1 MNYLID
7 HKCNETVKW
16 YPNRMYSKERRPQFK
31 YGTKITQFRK
41 SENNVLLHLIEI
53 APPSNNLVSLSAKI
67 NKHRGA
73 LSKNAISNVFCPER
87 GRSFFSLFPI
97 FFTLLIECCLYK
109 LLPSPGISW
118 SSQVKY

>member
-7 HKCNETVKW
+7 HKCNETVKC
-16 YPNRMYSKERRPQFK
+16 YLNRIYSKERFPQFK

-41 SENNVLLHLIEI
+41 SKNNLLLHLIEI
-53 APPSNNLVSLSAKI
+53 GPPSNNLASLSTKI

-73 LSKNAISNVFCPER
+73 LSKNTILNVSCPER

-97 FFTLLIECCLYK
+97 FLHC
-109 LLPSPGISW
+109 
-118 SSQVKY
+118 

>member
-7 HKCNETVKW
+7 RKCNETVKCH
-16 YPNRMYSKERRPQFK
+16 PNRIHSKERRPQFK

-41 SENNVLLHLIEI
+41 SNNNVLFHLIEI
-53 APPSNNLVSLSAKI
+53 APPSNNLASLSTKI

-73 LSKNAISNVFCPER
+73 LSKKTIPNVSCPER

-97 FFTLLIECCLYK
+97 FFTLLIECFLYK